1 MKRNIF
7 FVAIIFAIATGCSPK
22 MTSNTNSSKEE
33 NSPKEETAAG
43 IKLTKGQKYLVE
55 TKLTTTSNTEM
66 QGQSMESNADIS
78 SAYNIEV
85 NELAGDNYNMTNS
98 MSSIKMNMSAMGQ
111 NMNFDS
117 DKKEDLDGEMGST
130 VKNFINKPNPV
141 VMDRS
146 GNIIMAEETDSV
158 KEETANNQTAMIL
171 KQMGDPAEQGYG
183 AKMAFIA
190 IPKNAKTGTSWTDS
204 TSKDGITRITN
215 YTVKEINGD
224 TATLSISGT
233 EKRETK
239 MEMQGMEINT
249 NTNGKFTGEETVDI
263 TTGII
268 SKNNTTAE
276 ASGTIKVM
284 GQEIPTTVKA
294 TSVTTVKRL

>member
-1 MKRNIF
+1 M
-7 FVAIIFAIATGCSPK
+7 IFAIATGCSPK
-22 MTSNTNSSKEE
+22 ITNNTNSQKDET
-33 NSPKEETAAG
+33 KQEETSGG
-43 IKLTKGQKYLVE
+43 IKLTSGQKYVVE

-78 SAYNIEV
+78 STYKIEV
-85 NELAGDNYNMTNS
+85 NDVTADNYNMTNS
-98 MSSIKMNMSAMGQ
+98 MSSIKMNMNAMGQ

-146 GNIIMAEETDSV
+146 GNIIMSKETDSV

-204 TSKDGITRITN
+204 TSKDGVTRITN

-249 NTNGKFTGEETVDI
+249 NTNGKFTGEEIVNI
-263 TTGII
+263 TTGVI
-268 SKNNTTAE
+268 SQNNTTAE

-284 GQEIPTTVKA
+284 GQEIPTSVKA
-294 TSVTTVKRL
+294 TSATTVKPL

>member
-1 MKRNIF
+1 MKRNMF
-7 FVAIIFAIATGCSPK
+7 FVAMIFAIATGCSPK
-22 MTSNTNSSKEE
+22 ITSNTNSRKDATKEE
-33 NSPKEETAAG
+33 EASGG
-43 IKLTKGQKYLVE
+43 IKLTQGQKYLVE
-55 TKLTTTSNTEM
+55 TKLTTSSNTQM

-78 SAYNIEV
+78 STYNIEV
-85 NELAGDNYNMTNS
+85 NELTAGNYNMTNS

-130 VKNFINKPNPV
+130 IKNFINKPNPV
-141 VMDRS
+141 VMDKA
-146 GNIIMAEETDSV
+146 GNIIISKETDSV

-190 IPKNAKTGTSWTDS
+190 IPKNAKAGTSWTDS
-204 TSKDGITRITN
+204 TSNDGITRITN

-249 NTNGKFTGEETVDI
+249 NTNGKFTGEEIVNI
-263 TTGII
+263 TSGVI
-268 SKNNTTAE
+268 SQNNTTAE

-284 GQEIPTTVKA
+284 GQEIPTSIKA
-294 TSVTTVKRL
+294 TSVTTVKPL

>member
-1 MKRNIF
+1 MF
-7 FVAIIFAIATGCSPK
+7 FVAMIFAIATGCSPK
-22 MTSNTNSSKEE
+22 ITNNTNSQKDET
-33 NSPKEETAAG
+33 KQEETSGG
-43 IKLTKGQKYLVE
+43 IKLTSGQKYVVE

-78 SAYNIEV
+78 STYKIEV
-85 NELAGDNYNMTNS
+85 NDVTADNYNMTNS
-98 MSSIKMNMSAMGQ
+98 MSSIKMNMNAMGQ

-146 GNIIMAEETDSV
+146 GNIIMSKETDSV

-204 TSKDGITRITN
+204 TSKDGVTRITN

-249 NTNGKFTGEETVDI
+249 NTNGKFTGEEIVNI
-263 TTGII
+263 TTGVI
-268 SKNNTTAE
+268 SQNNTTAE

-284 GQEIPTTVKA
+284 GQEIPTSVKA
-294 TSVTTVKRL
+294 TSATTVKPL

>member
-1 MKRNIF
+1 MKRNMF
-7 FVAIIFAIATGCSPK
+7 FVAMIFAIATGCSPK
-22 MTSNTNSSKEE
+22 ITSNTNSQKDET
-33 NSPKEETAAG
+33 KQEETSGG
-43 IKLTKGQKYLVE
+43 IKLTSGQKYVVE

-78 SAYNIEV
+78 STYKIEV
-85 NELAGDNYNMTNS
+85 NDVTADNYNMTNS
-98 MSSIKMNMSAMGQ
+98 MSSIKMNMNAMGQ

-117 DKKEDLDGEMGST
+117 DKQEDLDGEMGST

-146 GNIIMAEETDSV
+146 GNIIMSKETDSV

-183 AKMAFIA
+183 AKLAFIA

-204 TSKDGITRITN
+204 TSKDGVTRITN

-249 NTNGKFTGEETVDI
+249 NTNGKFTGEEIVNI
-263 TTGII
+263 TTGVI
-268 SKNNTTAE
+268 SQNNTTAE

-284 GQEIPTTVKA
+284 GQEIPTSVKA
-294 TSVTTVKRL
+294 TSVTTVKPL